1 MALSSN
7 FEAFKVQT
15 LENILAQTAAPN
27 VLEWPSYGNFL
38 EVIQNPHFLKKCKG
52 GSKGSFTKSSKK
64 QTSFERQKS
73 TLAPIVLSSN
83 YYALKGQR
91 LDKILAP
98 TAAPK
103 VPEWLSYGNS
113 RKVTQNPHFL
123 KKCKGRTKGNFSKI
137 AQKVAFV

>member
-1 MALSSN
+1 MALSFN

-64 QTSFERQKS
+64 
-73 TLAPIVLSSN
+73 
-83 YYALKGQR
+83 
-91 LDKILAP
+91 
-98 TAAPK
+98 
-103 VPEWLSYGNS
+103 
-113 RKVTQNPHFL
+113 
-123 KKCKGRTKGNFSKI
+123 
-137 AQKVAFV
+137 